1 MPLTVSRRKD
11 TGTLW
16 ITGTVRPSG
25 AKVGRRVRQRAGSD
39 SQETA
44 REEAAAIEAQI
55 LRDFHL
61 GERPSV
67 FNFTEACDSYLKH
80 QERSEGTKYEVRRLA
95 LHWRAAPLGSI
106 TQAAVDAARPKILTP
121 GASDSTW
128 RKTVSILSAIMTHAA
143 RRKWCEAPDFDLP
156 PESRGRTRFLLPA
169 EYERLHD
176 AAAPHLKPLLTY
188 LICTGSRLGEALS
201 LDWSQVD
208 LTGRRVNV
216 WADQTKGDARRV
228 VDLTPAA
235 VRALAGLRHREG
247 RVFLT
252 HHGEPYRDAG
262 EGYGGHVKS
271 AWRTACRKTGI
282 EGFTPHHLRH
292 SFSSWHYAV
301 HRDLIALQHAG
312 GWSDIKLVTRYAHIM
327 KSGQETA
334 IRRVWGVEKAAARVA

>member
-25 AKVGRRVRQRAGSD
+25 AKVGRRIRQRAGSD
-39 SQETA
+39 SRELA
-44 REEAAAIEAQI
+44 EEEARTVEAQI

-61 GERPSV
+61 GERPSTYS
-67 FNFTEACDSYLKH
+67 FSEAVTSYLKH
-80 QERSEGTKYEVRRLA
+80 QERSKGTSYEALRL
-95 LHWRAAPLGSI
+95 LDHWRAAPLGSI

-156 PESRGRTRFLLPA
+156 PESKGRTRFLLPA

-228 VDLTPAA
+228 VDLTPAS
-235 VRALAGLRHREG
+235 VRALAGLLHREG

-271 AWRTACRKTGI
+271 AWRTACRKAGL

-292 SFSSWHYAV
+292 SFASWYWAL

-312 GWSDIKLVTRYAHIM
+312 GWSDIKLVTRYAHLM
-327 KSGQETA
+327 PVGQETA
-334 IRRVWGVEKAAARVA
+334 IRRVWGIEKAAARVA